1 VQRRNNNFGN
11 LLEEDMEDSDEA
23 RDSLEQCSFF
33 YYHANPKGIN
43 KDCGEYLYFDSAY
56 DIIKDL

>member
-1 VQRRNNNFGN
+1 
-11 LLEEDMEDSDEA
+11 MEDSDEA